1 MEQFKN
7 ILRNK
12 NHVDSEIFQYF
23 NVLPKPKPPSVFLDA
38 LEKGDLPNDECFK
51 FLQNSDYSQFNSN
64 FIEISSINIKKV
76 PYQNNNLN
84 LKSFLQLSKEV
95 STSINSS
102 CLEDF
107 FLEKMENVLTIKLE
121 ETLKQ
126 QFNEYQIKSMKI
138 VEELTSF
145 DDNSYFL
152 SLATIK
158 TDNEQLSLQKIKE
171 SFPEIDPK
179 TKCFEN
185 AFSKFQ
191 SMLSQHKETE
201 LRYFSRKIT
210 NIQLNSQNQLNI
222 LQSQLNANNYYLQN
236 YIYEAGKKSQ
246 EFQNKIAEIEKLK
259 NSQILQYS
267 NQINSLQSQI
277 SKLNS
282 DIDYMRSIARV
293 YGFSG

>member
-102 CLEDF
+102 CLVDF

-126 QFNEYQIKSMKI
+126 QFNEYQLKSMKI
-138 VEELTSF
+138 V
-145 DDNSYFL
+145 
-152 SLATIK
+152 
-158 TDNEQLSLQKIKE
+158 
-171 SFPEIDPK
+171 
-179 TKCFEN
+179 
-185 AFSKFQ
+185 
-191 SMLSQHKETE
+191 
-201 LRYFSRKIT
+201 
-210 NIQLNSQNQLNI
+210 
-222 LQSQLNANNYYLQN
+222 
-236 YIYEAGKKSQ
+236 GK
-246 EFQNKIAEIEKLK
+246 N
-259 NSQILQYS
+259 
-267 NQINSLQSQI
+267 
-277 SKLNS
+277 
-282 DIDYMRSIARV
+282 
-293 YGFSG
+293 